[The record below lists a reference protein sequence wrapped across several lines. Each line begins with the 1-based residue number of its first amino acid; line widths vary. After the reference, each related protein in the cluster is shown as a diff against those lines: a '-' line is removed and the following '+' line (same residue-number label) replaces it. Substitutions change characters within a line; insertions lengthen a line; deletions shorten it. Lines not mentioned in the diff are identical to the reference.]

1 METPAAP
8 CWKCEKPLSLVV
20 TRSGASLCR
29 DCGGSVYQQLSARA
43 SERRDA
49 QVVEEFRSFLEQHRD
64 HVQDHTPDL
73 PYPRGEIAAAIT
85 ALDARAAISGNAA
98 GRLKSA
104 LADIEGELTAPRWL
118 RSEQRAALRTQ
129 LPPLTAPTKPPPTT
143 TSQVAAYQRDE
154 FATTAFAGSPEAEAS
169 PPGSLAQ
176 RCRRPIARVVR
187 MSNRINDRVWNAR
200 LLLAERVRLLSDR
213 AIRTARFLVDDAPR
227 WLFVTL
233 PREAWHAARRLA
245 HRVFVTLPLE
255 VGRVARRL
263 THLIIVALPREA
275 WHAARRLAHRVFV
288 TLPLEV
294 GRVARRLTHLIIVAL
309 PREAWHAAR
318 RLARWLFVTLP
329 REAWRAAR
337 QLTRWLFVTL
347 LMEAWQATR
356 RLARWLFVTLPRE
369 AWRAA
374 RQFARGLFLTVLV
387 EAWRAARRLA
397 HWLFVTLPLAAWRL
411 ARRSAHWLVVTLPT
425 AALRVARRFAHWL
438 VVTLPREAWKA
449 VRLFARSLGELL
461 RTLKLGDFVTWAL
474 ALLISPVIAM
484 WYLLRRA
491 YARMLDRVR

>member
-275 WHAARRLAHRVFV
+275 WHAARRLA
-288 TLPLEV
+288 
-294 GRVARRLTHLIIVAL
+294 
-309 PREAWHAAR
+309 
-318 RLARWLFVTLP
+318 RWLFVTLP

-374 RQFARGLFLTVLV
+374 RQFARWLFVTLPRKAWRVARRFARGLFLTVLV

-411 ARRSAHWLVVTLPT
+411 ARRSAHWLVVTLPL

>member
-1 METPAAP
+1 MGHSSHGGWGRCICGSVLTWNSVSPMKEDRSAMETPAAP

-85 ALDARAAISGNAA
+85 ALDARTAISGNAA

-104 LADIEGELTAPRWL
+104 LADVEGELTAPRWL

-129 LPPLTAPTKPPPTT
+129 LPPLTAPMKPPPTT

-154 FATTAFAGSPEAEAS
+154 FAATAFAGSPEAEAG

-176 RCRRPIARVVR
+176 RCWRPIARVVR

-213 AIRTARFLVDDAPR
+213 AIRTARFLADDTPR

-233 PREAWHAARRLA
+233 PREAWHAARLTHRLL
-245 HRVFVTLPLE
+245 VTLPLE

-263 THLIIVALPREA
+263 TH
-275 WHAARRLAHRVFV
+275 WFFV

-294 GRVARRLTHLIIVAL
+294 WHVARR
-309 PREAWHAAR
+309 
-318 RLARWLFVTLP
+318 
-329 REAWRAAR
+329 
-337 QLTRWLFVTL
+337 
-347 LMEAWQATR
+347 
-356 RLARWLFVTLPRE
+356 
-369 AWRAA
+369 
-374 RQFARGLFLTVLV
+374 FAR
-387 EAWRAARRLA
+387 
-397 HWLFVTLPLAAWRL
+397 WLFVTLPLAAWRAARRL
-411 ARRSAHWLVVTLPT
+411 ARWLFLTVLPEAWRAARRLARWLFLT
-425 AALRVARRFAHWL
+425 VLPEALRVARRFARWLFVTLPAAALRLARRFAHWL
-438 VVTLPREAWKA
+438 FVTLPREAWKA
-449 VRLFARSLGELL
+449 ARLFARSLGELL

-491 YARMLDRVR
+491 YPRMLDRVR